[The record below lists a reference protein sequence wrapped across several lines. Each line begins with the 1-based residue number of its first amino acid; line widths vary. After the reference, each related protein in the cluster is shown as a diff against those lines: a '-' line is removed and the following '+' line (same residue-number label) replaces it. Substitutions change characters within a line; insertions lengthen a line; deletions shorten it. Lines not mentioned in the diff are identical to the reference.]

1 MKKIMTLVAAM
12 AMTAT
17 ISASNNNAN
26 ITINE
31 PVSLAPFSKVNVNV
45 PARIRIV
52 SGEEYGVVANTAH
65 TQDLAELDFHV
76 RDGVLYISTES
87 MDMLSASG
95 RGTIITVIT
104 PLHDTGIQM
113 GDKVQPL
120 RRQ

>member
-31 PVSLAPFSKVNVNV
+31 PISLAPFSKVNVNV

-52 SGEEYGVVANTAH
+52 SGEEYGVVANTAY
-65 TQDLAELDFHV
+65 TQDLTELDFHV